1 MFTATLDKKPIYDPS
16 RIIELIDPVLKRAEN
31 AAGSFEFEIAPDH
44 PLYDE
49 ISLMTS
55 EIVVY
60 SDGEEIWSGRPVEM
74 TSDFHKVKSV
84 YCEGELSYL
93 CDTIQP
99 QTESHDIEVGTW
111 LGNLLSVHNSKAPA
125 SRRFQLGIVTVYG
138 TIYRYTNYEST
149 MECITDKLIKRL
161 GGHLRIRKVNGV
173 RYLDYL
179 ADYPKAAEQE
189 IVFGRNLLDYSKN
202 LNYADVASVLVP
214 LGAKQEESRFSAID
228 EYLTVASVNGGSI
241 YVENANLVNTF
252 GRVIKTAHWDDVTEP
267 ANLLTKARAWLTNQQ
282 FADILLEVKAV
293 DFHLIDNGFPVIDM
307 LDEVHVRSEPHDLN
321 IWLPVSQ
328 MTLPL
333 ANPAGMTLQLG
344 RSVSASFTS
353 KAMADTQEVLESI
366 TPTSSILQRAKEVAT
381 DLITSGALGSHVV
394 VLPDELYVTDN
405 ANIDSA
411 KKVWRFNVN
420 GLGYSKNGKNG
431 PYGLAMTMDGAIV
444 ADRITTGTLNA
455 AVIRAGI
462 LKDTKGLNF
471 WNLETGEFSL
481 SANSKVGG
489 KTVSAIAQGAVD
501 AQTQLS
507 IFNKLTNNG
516 QTQGIYLSG
525 GKLYINAS
533 YIATGTLADSG
544 RNTVFDLKTGTL
556 TMKKGSISIG
566 GKFSVS
572 TGGVLTATG
581 ANITGV
587 LKAAGNEAWCRL
599 RDGYLEGAANAYSTS
614 SINGWVGFNYY
625 SQDSPSGYGLGLAG
639 RNGIAFLSPALY
651 VVNYVAPGGHATGN
665 KGFTGN
671 ISYVSG
677 MNAPTVR
684 LSSTTGR
691 WSNVM
696 TTGNRYYLE
705 IAALTSVSVNIT
717 PNPVFN
723 TMYFSKGI
731 CS

>member
-1 MFTATLDKKPIYDPS
+1 MFTVTLDKKTLYDPS
-16 RIIELIDPVLKRAEN
+16 RMIEVINPVLERAEN
-31 AAGSFEFEIAPDH
+31 AAGSFEFDIAPDH

-55 EIVVY
+55 EVTVY
-60 SDGEEIWSGRPVEM
+60 SDGVEMWSGRPVEM

-99 QTESHDIEVGTW
+99 QSESHDIEVGDW
-111 LGNLLSVHNSKAPA
+111 LGMLLQVHNSKAPA
-125 SRRFQLGIVTVYG
+125 SRQFRLGTVTVYG

-149 MECITDKLIKRL
+149 LECINEKLIKRL
-161 GGHLRIRKVNGV
+161 GGHLRIRKENGV

-179 ADYPKAAEQE
+179 ADYPKAAQQE

-202 LNYADVASVLVP
+202 LNYTDLASVIVP
-214 LGAKQEESRFSAID
+214 LGARQETSQYTALD

-252 GRVIKTAHWDDVTEP
+252 GRVVKTAKWDDVTEP
-267 ANLLTKARAWLTNQQ
+267 KNLLTKAREWLTSQQ
-282 FADILLEVKAV
+282 FADIQLEIKAV
-293 DFHLIDNGFPVIDM
+293 DFHLIDNGFPVIEM
-307 LDEVHVRSEPHDLN
+307 LDEVHVRSEPHDLD

-366 TPTSSILQRAKEVAT
+366 TPTSTILNRAKEIAS
-381 DLITSGALGSHVV
+381 DLIASGALGSHVV

-405 ANIDSA
+405 ANIDAA
-411 KKVWRFNVN
+411 KRVWRFNVN
-420 GLGYSKNGKNG
+420 GLGYSSKGKNG
-431 PYGLAMTMDGAIV
+431 PFGLALTMDGAIV

-489 KTVSAIAQGAVD
+489 KTVAAIAQGAVD

-544 RNTVFDLKTGTL
+544 RNTVFNLSTGEL

-566 GKFSVS
+566 GKFSVNTS
-572 TGGVLTATG
+572 GVLTATG

-587 LKAAGNEAWCRL
+587 LKSTGSNAWIKL
-599 RDGYLEGAANAYSTS
+599 DNGYLLGAATAYSSTNE
-614 SINGWVGFNYY
+614 NGYVSFNVYDTGTR
-625 SQDSPSGYGLGLAG
+625 SYGAVLAG
-639 RNGIAFLSPALY
+639 RGTIVLLSSKLA
-651 VVNYVAPGGHATGN
+651 VGNYARPGATGQTWTY
-665 KGFTGN
+665 GYTGRL
-671 ISYVSG
+671 SYVSG
-677 MNAPTVR
+677 AGTPTVR
-684 LSSTTGR
+684 VSVSSNR
-691 WSNVM
+691 WTNVM
-696 TTGNRYYLE
+696 RSDGSYYYE
-705 IAALTSVSVNIT
+705 ISALTGVTVSVT
-717 PNPVFN
+717 PNPIYG
-723 TMYFSKGI
+723 TIAFSKGI
-731 CS
+731 CY